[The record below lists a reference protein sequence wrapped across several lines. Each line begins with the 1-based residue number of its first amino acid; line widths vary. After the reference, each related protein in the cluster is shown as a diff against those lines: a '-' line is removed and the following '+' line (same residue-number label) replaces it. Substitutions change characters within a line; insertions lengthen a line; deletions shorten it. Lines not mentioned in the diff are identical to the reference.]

1 MKHSILRKR
10 LHMLIFV
17 CLVPLTILTIYLL
30 SLISQFSERYD
41 FIVKKITMA
50 NAHNID
56 FKEDM
61 DYLMYIIVVNS
72 ERAKELVDT
81 ERPHVMIQEAREV
94 FQNLYELADT
104 DYGRN
109 MLDRILKSLNTLED
123 RVDDI
128 EQNVLVSGSYDK
140 NMESLDL
147 NIRVLTDLIQEQ
159 IQKYIYYEAT
169 NLEVLR
175 EGIRSD
181 VDAGVRMSLMVF
193 VLILV
198 GALLISQKITTGIT
212 EPIRK
217 LCEITRL
224 AGSGDFAVRAQE
236 GSKDELAV
244 LNASFNQ
251 MVEKIGNLVEDIR
264 IEQLNLR
271 ATELKLLQAQI
282 NPHFLYN
289 TLDAIIWQA
298 EAGQTEQVVMMV
310 SSLSDFFRTTLS
322 KGRDYITVA
331 EEEAHIRSY
340 LQIQQFRYRDILE
353 YKIQI
358 PETLYGYQI
367 LKLTLQPLV
376 ENALYHGIKNKR
388 GLGHIVV
395 TGQEEDGKLVFTVRD
410 NGIGMKKDRLFF
422 VRQMIA
428 GEQKAE
434 DTPSGFGLSNV
445 EQRIRL
451 NHGSGYGL
459 TIDSEYGKGT
469 EAKVVI
475 PAVKN

>member
-30 SLISQFSERYD
+30 SLISHFSERYD

-175 EGIRSD
+175 EGIRAD

-224 AGSGDFAVRAQE
+224 AGSGDRK
-236 GSKDELAV
+236 S
-244 LNASFNQ
+244 
-251 MVEKIGNLVEDIR
+251 
-264 IEQLNLR
+264 
-271 ATELKLLQAQI
+271 
-282 NPHFLYN
+282 
-289 TLDAIIWQA
+289 
-298 EAGQTEQVVMMV
+298 VV
-310 SSLSDFFRTTLS
+310 
-322 KGRDYITVA
+322 
-331 EEEAHIRSY
+331 
-340 LQIQQFRYRDILE
+340 
-353 YKIQI
+353 
-358 PETLYGYQI
+358 
-367 LKLTLQPLV
+367 
-376 ENALYHGIKNKR
+376 
-388 GLGHIVV
+388 
-395 TGQEEDGKLVFTVRD
+395 
-410 NGIGMKKDRLFF
+410 
-422 VRQMIA
+422 
-428 GEQKAE
+428 
-434 DTPSGFGLSNV
+434 
-445 EQRIRL
+445 
-451 NHGSGYGL
+451 
-459 TIDSEYGKGT
+459 
-469 EAKVVI
+469 
-475 PAVKN
+475 

>member
-1 MKHSILRKR
+1 
-10 LHMLIFV
+10 MLIFV

-30 SLISQFSERYD
+30 SLISHFSERYD

-175 EGIRSD
+175 EGIRAD

-244 LNASFNQ
+244 LNTSFNQ

-289 TLDAIIWQA
+289 SLSLINWKAIMA
-298 EAGQTEQVVMMV
+298 DQTEISEMAQL
-310 SSLSDFFRTTLS
+310 LSTFYRTTLN
-322 KGRDYITVA
+322 KGKSVTTVKGEWDNTCSYIRIQSIMHSGKFDV
-331 EEEAHIRSY
+331 EQHVEASMMDCEMLNLI
-340 LQIQQFRYRDILE
+340 
-353 YKIQI
+353 
-358 PETLYGYQI
+358 
-367 LKLTLQPLV
+367 LQPLV
-376 ENALYHGIKNKR
+376 ENAIGHGLDHKEGNGKKKLWVSGREAGDVLEFEVKDNGCGIP
-388 GLGHIVV
+388 
-395 TGQEEDGKLVFTVRD
+395 EEDIEAVLHTQTKGY
-410 NGIGMKKDRLFF
+410 
-422 VRQMIA
+422 
-428 GEQKAE
+428 
-434 DTPSGFGLSNV
+434 GLSNV
-445 EQRIRL
+445 NHRIKL
-451 NHGSGYGL
+451 YYGEAYGL
-459 TIDSEYGKGT
+459 QMESRLGEGT
-469 EAKVVI
+469 RVLVRI
-475 PAVKN
+475 PKKN